1 MNLYAF
7 HLSGEHETLPRSEAL
22 ALLGICSRKFNEIDQ
37 SDRCL
42 LIEAQDLDSRA
53 LELRLGMTHSVIEV
67 RSICDASLEALE
79 GAVGELE
86 LPEGSYRIR
95 AKRIRH
101 PVLKA
106 DSVEKEVGRWLFRRG
121 YRADLRSPDID
132 LKALITEEKII
143 LGIEVAR
150 PDRGGFEDR
159 RPHLKP
165 FFHPGV
171 LMPRIARALVNIA
184 QVRLDERLLDPFA
197 GTGGILVEACLI
209 GAKGIGVD
217 VQKSLISGA
226 AANVA
231 GQSCDLILGD
241 AKRLPLQDD
250 SIDAAVLDIPYG
262 RSAAIRAKSK
272 DELLMKGVRE
282 LHRVIKHGR
291 RIAIV
296 ADRPIGGFLEDAGF
310 EIIETHSDRVHG
322 SLTRRIFIC
331 KKHGPIGSRPKQ
343 ACFEQISGN

>member
-1 MNLYAF
+1 MKLYAF

-22 ALLGICSRKFNEIDQ
+22 ALLGICSRKFNEIA
-37 SDRCL
+37 SMDRCL
-42 LIEAQDLDSRA
+42 LIEAQDLDAKA
-53 LELRLGMTHSVIEV
+53 LELRLGMTHRVIEV
-67 RSICDASLEALE
+67 RSICDASLEALK
-79 GAVGELE
+79 GAVGEME
-86 LPEGSYRIR
+86 LPQGSYRIR
-95 AKRIRH
+95 AKRIKH

-106 DSVEKEVGRWLFRRG
+106 DSIEQEVGRWLFRRG
-121 YRADLRSPDID
+121 YRADLKNPEID

-143 LGIEVAR
+143 LGIEAAR

-171 LMPRIARALVNIA
+171 LMPRIARALINIA

-209 GAKGIGVD
+209 GARSIGVD
-217 VQKSLISGA
+217 VQKSLIYGA
-226 AANVA
+226 FANVV
-231 GQSCDLILGD
+231 GLNCDLILGD

-272 DELLMKGVRE
+272 EELLKDSLEE
-282 LHRVIKHGR
+282 LRRVLKQGR
-291 RIAIV
+291 RMAIV
-296 ADRPIGGFLEDAGF
+296 ADRPIGGRLEDADF
-310 EIIETHSDRVHG
+310 EIIETHRDRVHG
-322 SLTRRIFIC
+322 SLIRHIFIC
-331 KKHGPIGSRPKQ
+331 LK
-343 ACFEQISGN
+343 